1 MIIRGN
7 LTLDTTNHK
16 AYYASTHSAISL
28 SRLEY
33 SLLEALVKADGR
45 FVNTSELAKLVGG
58 PFFEQQGLLRNALY
72 TLDKKLTHA
81 GLIMTQRGSNYR
93 IR

>member
-1 MIIRGN
+1 
-7 LTLDTTNHK
+7 
-16 AYYASTHSAISL
+16 
-28 SRLEY
+28 
-33 SLLEALVKADGR
+33 
-45 FVNTSELAKLVGG
+45 GG

-72 TLDKKLTHA
+72 TLDKKLTRA